1 MINLMCIVYKYKFCE
16 KEIIVLRFEETFSKH
31 VEYYRDD
38 NQIIRKY
45 FRECMDTID
54 DNNLYMLR
62 KACMY
67 ISIVYIFMLII
78 SGFLLDNFHMSLV
91 HLLPVPLLVIYF
103 FVNIYTLKHRGQIS
117 TAKTAAICCTFYF
130 FLGVILA
137 AVDIFEAPAGQT
149 IWLPVAVIA
158 LPMLFI
164 DRTYKYCFEEAV
176 VLAILLIF
184 SYFSKPKD
192 AFVQDVYISICA
204 YVLSFISARIILEMR
219 ARETLSMKEVT
230 RLSALDKLTHV
241 LNKNA
246 LLDRMDSYF
255 EKKKPE
261 EFCAMCIIDL
271 DDFKQVNDNLGHN
284 TGDILLEKVGQL
296 LIENF
301 RAYDIVGRYG
311 GDEFV
316 VLMPR
321 MSDQNIL
328 HSRCKALQMFISDI
342 NIGGDHSVTAS
353 IGAVT
358 CTGIVRRESVFAM
371 ADDALYKSKIM
382 GKNCCTTWAMEDDI
396 IDRESLLIM
405 SKEKHEAVDRL
416 FAEEGE
422 RFHVIHC
429 PNDDEAIL
437 VVSQYHNQIK
447 IIMIELDI
455 DEGLGV
461 FAIKYLKQRESFADI
476 PVIAIVNTKKAE
488 NYAKELNADE
498 VLAMDLPDEEF
509 HKTVT
514 RLSGR

>member
-1 MINLMCIVYKYKFCE
+1 MWCTNVGFCE
-16 KEIIVLRFEETFSKH
+16 REIIILRLEETISKQLN
-31 VEYYRDD
+31 YYMDD
-38 NQIIRKY
+38 SLVIRKY
-45 FRECMDTID
+45 FRECMETID

-67 ISIVYIFMLII
+67 ISIVYVFMLSI
-78 SGFLLDNFHMSLV
+78 SGVLLDNFRISLV
-91 HLLPVPLLVIYF
+91 HLSLVPLLVIYF
-103 FVNIYTLKHRGQIS
+103 FVNLYTLKHRGKIS

-137 AVDIFEAPAGQT
+137 AVDIFEAPAGQA

-192 AFVQDVYISICA
+192 AFIRDVYISICA
-204 YVLSFISARIILEMR
+204 YVISFISARIILEMR

-230 RLSALDKLTHV
+230 RLSALDRLTHV

-246 LLDRMDSYF
+246 LFEHMDCYF
-255 EKKKPE
+255 DKKNPE
-261 EFCAMCIIDL
+261 EYCAMCIIDL
-271 DDFKQVNDNLGHN
+271 DDFKLVNDNLGHN
-284 TGDILLEKVGQL
+284 VGDVLLERVGQL

-342 NIGGDHSVTAS
+342 NIGGDRGVTAS
-353 IGAVT
+353 IGAVI
-358 CTGIVRRESVFAM
+358 CNGIVKRESVFAV
-371 ADDALYKSKIM
+371 ADDALYKSKII
-382 GKNCCTTWAMEDDI
+382 GKNCCTTWTMEDDF
-396 IDRESLLIM
+396 IDRDSLLIM

-416 FAEEGE
+416 FADEGE
-422 RFHVIHC
+422 RFHVIHSS
-429 PNDDEAIL
+429 NDDEAIL
-437 VVSQYHNQIK
+437 TVSQYRNQIK

-461 FAIKYLKQRESFADI
+461 FAIKYFKRRESFAGI

-488 NYAKELNADE
+488 TYAKNLNPDE

-509 HKTVT
+509 YKTVT
-514 RLSGR
+514 RLAGR